1 VASFPGSAYDVVG
14 GRTCGRRV
22 VQPSIRSLPPSRSGR
37 GDSRHKGQRHK
48 CWLDSFPQSHPRPVI
63 GRSSLGV
70 TSHRGMSYARFPS
83 KVTGLGALWTGTR
96 VSAALLELPGPVSEG
111 GPQAPEQ
118 LGVYPLQPRDESLK
132 LLERVAAA
140 RQGDPRVTD
149 ADPNRRQGIFERVL
163 GKRQPCGA
171 TRSPVAAASWRSG
184 STVASVVEVAG
195 CVASPGRT

>member
-48 CWLDSFPQSHPRPVI
+48 CWLDSFPQSHPRPVT

-83 KVTGLGALWTGTR
+83 EATLQRRGGHT
-96 VSAALLELPGPVSEG
+96 VSAGSNTARTHRRVKDE
-111 GPQAPEQ
+111 APFHAHAFT
-118 LGVYPLQPRDESLK
+118 R
-132 LLERVAAA
+132 AA
-140 RQGDPRVTD
+140 RYVILALRLITNVTNVSVVRWT
-149 ADPNRRQGIFERVL
+149 APVICQQPSV
-163 GKRQPCGA
+163 GKMTPLDWK
-171 TRSPVAAASWRSG
+171 PVAPYP
-184 STVASVVEVAG
+184 AG
-195 CVASPGRT
+195 TLA